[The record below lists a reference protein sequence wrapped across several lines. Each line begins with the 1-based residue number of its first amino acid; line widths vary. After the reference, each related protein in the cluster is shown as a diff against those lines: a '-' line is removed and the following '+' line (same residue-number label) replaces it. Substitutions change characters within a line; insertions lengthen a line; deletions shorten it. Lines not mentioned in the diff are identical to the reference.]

1 VIFVTTLN
9 ASGSGS
15 LKAALESSGPRTIVF
30 RVSGTI
36 DWTSIGGEV
45 SIRNPYVTVAG
56 QTAPGGGIL
65 IRNGMLVVK
74 THDVIVRGL
83 RFRVGDSRTGSP
95 AGNRNGIDV
104 TGSGAYN
111 VIFDHCSISWGVD
124 ENVGVAGSAH
134 DVTFQYCYVTEGL
147 RCSIHPEG
155 CHSKGLMA
163 NHSASGN
170 ISFHHNVLA
179 HNVDRNPQMVSPGNI
194 ECVNN
199 VVANYNFG
207 GRFDNDAKVHFIGNR
222 YIPGPDTPNGRKGL
236 IVGNTPRTTRAYAEG
251 NVGPGRDVNAGN
263 EWSITDAPVSYRST
277 GYLFT
282 PKITPED
289 VDAIWPDIL
298 DRAGAWPHDEVDE
311 RIKEEILT
319 IGGSWIDSQGQVG
332 GWPEVAP
339 GISPRDSDNDGMP
352 DSYETSVRL
361 NPNSAADGNGD
372 SDGDG
377 YTNLE
382 EYMNSFY
389 EEVFRGLTDNGKT
402 VTFPEG
408 FGLQQNF
415 PNPFNPATTIGYDLN
430 ENAHVTVQVFDIL
443 GQYVATL
450 VDAPRSAGYNA
461 VVWNGRSQDGAV
473 MNSGVYFVRLEM
485 LGESGDLALDQRKM
499 ILMK

>member
-1 VIFVTTLN
+1 
-9 ASGSGS
+9 
-15 LKAALESSGPRTIVF
+15 
-30 RVSGTI
+30 
-36 DWTSIGGEV
+36 
-45 SIRNPYVTVAG
+45 
-56 QTAPGGGIL
+56 
-65 IRNGMLVVK
+65 
-74 THDVIVRGL
+74 
-83 RFRVGDSRTGSP
+83 
-95 AGNRNGIDV
+95 
-104 TGSGAYN
+104 
-111 VIFDHCSISWGVD
+111 
-124 ENVGVAGSAH
+124 
-134 DVTFQYCYVTEGL
+134 
-147 RCSIHPEG
+147 
-155 CHSKGLMA
+155 
-163 NHSASGN
+163 
-170 ISFHHNVLA
+170 
-179 HNVDRNPQMVSPGNI
+179 MVSPGNI